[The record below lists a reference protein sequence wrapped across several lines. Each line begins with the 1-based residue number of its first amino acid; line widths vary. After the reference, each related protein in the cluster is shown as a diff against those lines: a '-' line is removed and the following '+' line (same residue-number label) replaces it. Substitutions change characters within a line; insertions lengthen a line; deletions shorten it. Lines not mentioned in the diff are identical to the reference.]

1 MHEMMVFF
9 KVSTAIPLFTS
20 LLSSS
25 MLRCIQ
31 HLVIDVSSTD
41 SSSNGSGWLL
51 DNSISYGIHI
61 VASCLLRHSG
71 AKISVPLSVDF
82 Q

>member
-1 MHEMMVFF
+1 MMVFF
-9 KVSTAIPLFTS
+9 KVSMAIPLFTS

-31 HLVIDVSSTD
+31 NLVIDVSSTD

-61 VASCLLRHSG
+61 VASCLLHHSG
-71 AKISVPLSVDF
+71 TKISVPLSVDF
-82 Q
+82 R

>member
-9 KVSTAIPLFTS
+9 KVSMAIPLFTS

-31 HLVIDVSSTD
+31 NLVIDVSITD

-51 DNSISYGIHI
+51 DNLISCGIHI
-61 VASCLLRHSG
+61 VASCLLCHSG
-71 AKISVPLSVDF
+71 AKISVPFPVDF
-82 Q
+82 

>member
-1 MHEMMVFF
+1 MMVFF
-9 KVSTAIPLFTS
+9 KVSMAIPLFTS

-31 HLVIDVSSTD
+31 NLVIDVSSTD

-51 DNSISYGIHI
+51 DNSISYGILI

-82 Q
+82 R